1 MPTATSGT
9 ASWTNVNREPA
20 ARARAR
26 AGHPLLGPGPALFGI
41 LNVTPDSFSDGGD
54 FFAPEAAAR
63 RAELLLD
70 EGADV
75 IDVGGESTRPGSEP
89 VSEEEELRRVVP
101 VIRKILEAR
110 PGTLVSVDTYR
121 ARTAEA
127 ALDAGASIVNDV
139 TALRGDPRMAALV
152 ADAGCPVVLMHMLGE
167 PKTMQREP
175 HYEDVTPEVRG
186 FLEERVWYANAAG
199 VGAENIILDPGIG
212 FGKTLEHNLTL
223 LSRLDEIVALGP
235 PVLIGASRKRFIG
248 TLTGADE
255 ARDRVFGTLATT
267 VLGYERGATLFRVHD
282 VGANREALTVA
293 EAVRAAS

>member
-1 MPTATSGT
+1 MDRG
-9 ASWTNVNREPA
+9 PA
-20 ARARAR
+20 ARPR
-26 AGHPLLGPGPALFGI
+26 AGAGYPLQGPGPVLFGI

-54 FFAPEAAAR
+54 FLDPEAAAR
-63 RAELLLD
+63 QAGILLD

-75 IDVGGESTRPGSEP
+75 VDVGGESTRPGSDP

-101 VIRKILEAR
+101 VVRKILEAR
-110 PGTLVSVDTYR
+110 PGAVISVDTYR

-127 ALDAGASIVNDV
+127 ALDAGARIVNDV

-175 HYEDVTPEVRG
+175 RYDDVTREVRD
-186 FLEERVWYANAAG
+186 FLAQRADHATGSG
-199 VGAENIILDPGIG
+199 VEAENIALDPGIG

-223 LSRLDEIVALGP
+223 LRRLDEIVALGP
-235 PVLIGASRKRFIG
+235 PVLLGASRKRFLGSI
-248 TLTGADE
+248 TGAEE
-255 ARDRVFGTLATT
+255 AKDRLFGTVATT

-282 VGANREALTVA
+282 VGANREALAVA
-293 EAVRAAS
+293 EAVRSAS